1 MKFEITLAEVMSFLL
16 AASLI
21 AFWTF
26 FSSLSISSENPFQKK
41 PKHAYPSIQI
51 QCTIKSKQIRIKQ
64 KKKKRNQNKTGA
76 DQKKNNQRLR
86 RDYLGFGVQCCDTLD
101 GVYVANLS
109 IAAVGLALA
118 SECSSP
124 SPLFFFLAVERE
136 DLCKI
141 VKDSILRFLLRW
153 DSAKTLFYEN

>member
-26 FSSLSISSENPFQKK
+26 FSSLSISSENPLQKK

-64 KKKKRNQNKTGA
+64 KKKKKPKQTGA

-109 IAAVGLALA
+109 IAAAGLALA

-124 SPLFFFLAVERE
+124 SPFFFFPS
-136 DLCKI
+136 CCGKG
-141 VKDSILRFLLRW
+141 RFV
-153 DSAKTLFYEN
+153 